1 MRRQAVLVR
10 RTALLI
16 AIAAIAVSSFAQQQ
30 PQSLTIN
37 ANQPVFTQ
45 GVPFTFMGTAP
56 VGSTVQVQVGNTTVS
71 AIADI
76 NGVWSVNWTEPLKTG
91 TYPLTAT
98 SGGQSVS
105 TVLRVQL
112 PGLVQRQSPFPP
124 PPPVYEPLET
134 LHPEA
139 AQEMTDRWRI
149 APPPYELDE
158 NPKARAI
165 GKRGA
170 TLDPYNK
177 NLLKGD
183 FPIRGNDTF
192 LVLTG
197 VSDTLAESRTVPT
210 PSGVAATEPASIGF
224 FGKENQNLFVQNIAL
239 SADLFQGLTAFQ
251 PVRQRIKLT
260 VIGNFTHVG
269 VGETGIVK
277 PDVRRGTTRDN
288 GYVALQE
295 IFYERKLKDLS
306 TSYDFMSVR
315 VGSQPFNSDF
325 RGFIFTDTNLGVRF
339 FGNLHSNRWQYNLAY
354 FDRLEKDTNSGLN
367 RITEL
372 RGQKVA
378 VANFFMQDFLVHGY
392 TQEFSV
398 HYLDDD
404 GRGELVYDRNGRLV
418 RPAPVGFFKPHEI
431 RAVYLGQAGLGH
443 IGRINVDHALYYVFG
458 TDSANPIAGPD
469 PLLKGRGDE
478 VKIGAGLAALEVSY
492 DHDWWRPRL
501 GFFATTGDSN
511 PRDRRARGFS
521 SIFESPNFAG
531 GGFSFFNRL
540 GIGLPPTGVS
550 LVERGTL
557 IPDLRSSKEEGQ
569 PNFVNPGVQIATAGL
584 DVDVTPRLKTIFTA
598 NYIRLANT
606 ASIQQILFQGGIS
619 RNLGTDISL
628 GARYRPF
635 LNQNFIVIG
644 GVAGFLPGQGFKE
657 IYERD
662 KTLYHVFTDVILTF

>member
-1 MRRQAVLVR
+1 MRRTVL
-10 RTALLI
+10 LL
-16 AIAAIAVSSFAQQQ
+16 AIAMAGAFPSFAQQQ
-30 PQSLTIN
+30 QPQPLTIN
-37 ANQPVFTQ
+37 GGQPVFTPA
-45 GVPFTFMGTAP
+45 VPFTFSGTAP
-56 VGSTVQVQVGNTTVS
+56 AGTAVRLQVGKTTVDTT
-71 AIADI
+71 ADL
-76 NGVWSVNWTEPLKTG
+76 NGVWTYTWSEPLKTG
-91 TYPLTAT
+91 TYDVSATA
-98 SGGQSVS
+98 GGQ
-105 TVLRVQL
+105 TVTNVIRVQL

-124 PPPVYEPLET
+124 EAPVYQPLET

-158 NPKARAI
+158 NPKGRAL

-210 PSGVAATEPASIGF
+210 PSGVSATKPGSITF
-224 FGKENQNLFVQNIAL
+224 FGKENQNLFVENIAL

-251 PVRQRIKLT
+251 PVKQRLKLT
-260 VIGNFTHVG
+260 VIGNFNHVG
-269 VGETGIVK
+269 VAEQGIVK
-277 PDVRRGTTRDN
+277 PDVRRGDKRDDA
-288 GYVALQE
+288 YFSLQE
-295 IFYERKLKDLS
+295 IFYERKIKDLS
-306 TSYDFMSVR
+306 TNYDFVSFR

-325 RGFIFTDTNLGVRF
+325 RGFIFNDTNLGARV
-339 FGNLHSNRWQYNLAY
+339 FGNFRSNRFQYNLAY

-367 RITEL
+367 IIKEL

-378 VANFFMQDFLVHGY
+378 VANLFVQDFLVHGY

-404 GRGELVYDRNGRLV
+404 GRGELKYDRNGSLV
-418 RPAPVGFFKPHEI
+418 RPAPVGFYKPHEI

-458 TDSANPIAGPD
+458 NDSANPIAGPD
-469 PLLKGRGDE
+469 PLLRGRGDE
-478 VKIGAGLAALEVSY
+478 VKIRAGLAALEVSY

-511 PRDRRARGFS
+511 PRDRTARGFS

-540 GIGLPPTGVS
+540 GIRLAGTGVS

-584 DVDVTPRLKTIFTA
+584 DVDLTPRLKTIFTA

-606 ASIQQILFQGGIS
+606 ASIQQLLFQGGIS

-628 GARYRPF
+628 GARFRPF
-635 LNQNFIVIG
+635 LNQNFVIVG
-644 GVAGFLPGQGFKE
+644 GAAGFIPGQGFTE